1 MAWKAVDG
9 TVKDV
14 RSSTHFGKGGL
25 CAVSFVY
32 TVDGHAYRG
41 EFDVA
46 TGRPYAKGDPLMV
59 RYNPAKPEENDLNQT
74 GLRTALYSVTFG
86 LACVAL
92 YLYLFFFFPG
102 HHRF

>member
-1 MAWKAVDG
+1 VAKMAWKAVDG

-32 TVDGHAYRG
+32 KVDGHAYRG

-46 TGRPYAKGDPLMV
+46 TGRPYAITPRSRK
-59 RYNPAKPEENDLNQT
+59 
-74 GLRTALYSVTFG
+74 RTILIRLDCGPRCT
-86 LACVAL
+86 L
-92 YLYLFFFFPG
+92 
-102 HHRF
+102 